1 MGGHCI
7 PIDPFYL
14 SWLARKHD
22 MTTRFIELA
31 GEINTSMPDYV
42 IQQVAKALN
51 TAGKPIRDS
60 HVGIMGIA
68 YKKDIDDP
76 RESPAFRLIELLQDQ
91 GARLSY
97 NDPHIPTL
105 PQMRNYRVPALKS
118 EALTVEYLNSLDCL
132 LVATNHSSYDW
143 NFIVQHASLIVDT
156 RNATRDVKNGQEKIY
171 RA

>member
-1 MGGHCI
+1 M
-7 PIDPFYL
+7 
-14 SWLARKHD
+14 A
-22 MTTRFIELA
+22 TRFIELA

-60 HVGIMGIA
+60 HVGILGVA

-76 RESPAFRLIELLQDQ
+76 RESPAFRLIELLEDQ
-91 GARLSY
+91 GALLSY
-97 NDPHIPTL
+97 NDPYIPVL
-105 PQMRNYRVPALKS
+105 PKMRNYRVPSLES
-118 EALTVEYLNSLDCL
+118 EAITVEYLSSLDCL

-143 NFIVQHASLIVDT
+143 DFIVEHAPLIVDT
-156 RNATRDVKNGQEKIY
+156 RNATRDVTAGREKIH